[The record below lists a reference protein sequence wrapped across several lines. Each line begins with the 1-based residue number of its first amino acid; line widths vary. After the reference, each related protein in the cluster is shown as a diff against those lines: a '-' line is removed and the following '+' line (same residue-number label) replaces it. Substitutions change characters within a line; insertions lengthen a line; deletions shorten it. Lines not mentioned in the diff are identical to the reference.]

1 MTICCYLRASAALS
15 NLSVAGFAAT
25 APLVGEPLAK
35 GLFFHVFACGSKTNY
50 FRKEK
55 HYASRAKCSEA
66 SALENATECQ
76 GLPY

>member
-1 MTICCYLRASAALS
+1 MTICYYLRASAALS

-35 GLFFHVFACGSKTNY
+35 DLFFHVFACGSKTNCC
-50 FRKEK
+50 RKEK
-55 HYASRAKCSEA
+55 RCGSRAKCSEA
-66 SALENATECQ
+66 LALENATICQ

>member
-35 GLFFHVFACGSKTNY
+35 DLFFHVFACGSKTNCC
-50 FRKEK
+50 RKEK
-55 HYASRAKCSEA
+55 RCVSRAKCSEA
-66 SALENATECQ
+66 LALENATICQ